1 MRLYS
6 LTNYYL
12 SATQHGIQTA
22 HLVSELSRL
31 DRAGALGKGKRSASA
46 VFREWADNHKTII
59 VLNGGNS
66 ARLRY
71 FHNALISST
80 LDQKTRIA
88 DHYPVVHFTEDADSL
103 DGAWTAVGVI
113 LPESVYYAGALP
125 QSDYVIDQILSLPLA
140 R

>member
-12 SATQHGIQTA
+12 SSLQKGIQTA

-31 DRAGALGKGKRSASA
+31 DREGALGKGKHSASA
-46 VFREWADNHKTII
+46 VFRSWADDHKTVI

-71 FHNALISST
+71 FHNALITS
-80 LDQKTRIA
+80 LDQKTRVA
-88 DHYPVVHFTEDADSL
+88 DCFPVVHFCEDADSL

-113 LPESVYYAGALP
+113 LPQSVYSAADKD
-125 QSDYVIDQILSLPLA
+125 SDHVIDQILNLPLA
-140 R
+140 V